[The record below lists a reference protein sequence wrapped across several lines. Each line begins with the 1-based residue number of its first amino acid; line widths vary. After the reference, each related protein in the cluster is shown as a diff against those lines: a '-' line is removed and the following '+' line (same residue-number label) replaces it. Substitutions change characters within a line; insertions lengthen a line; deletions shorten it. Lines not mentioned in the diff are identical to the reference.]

1 MKKSIQAIVSSS
13 FALLC
18 ILVPQL
24 GRCEIKGISEGL
36 PIIHRSTIPVH
47 LKESCE
53 QLYQDCID
61 ELEDAATT
69 PSGNNDGNQSLGMIQ
84 CIKKL
89 ETCGESEAIDNIR
102 D

>member
-69 PSGNNDGNQSLGMIQ
+69 PAGNEDGDQSPGMIQ
-84 CIKKL
+84 CLEILDSCSKL
-89 ETCGESEAIDNIR
+89 APVDNIKV
-102 D
+102 